1 MAVHGRTLKCG
12 FTAMGQRAKITG
24 WKPHELVKKPSPP
37 CPLLA
42 RGIHYRL
49 SPMAKHTPHQDRIIR
64 RYYQNQDQL
73 LVQRLGDLVTD
84 LYLAEGK
91 NRVRLW
97 KRTAEILEK
106 LKIPN
111 DRVQH
116 VCQSDNPALVAEVLK
131 ELLEKE

>member
-1 MAVHGRTLKCG
+1 
-12 FTAMGQRAKITG
+12 
-24 WKPHELVKKPSPP
+24 
-37 CPLLA
+37 
-42 RGIHYRL
+42 
-49 SPMAKHTPHQDRIIR
+49 MAKRTPYQDKIIR
-64 RYYQNQDQL
+64 RYYQNQDQI

-97 KRTAEILEK
+97 KRTAEILAK

-116 VCQSDNPALVAEVLK
+116 VCQSDNPALVADVLK
-131 ELLEKE
+131 ELLDKKV